1 MIIDEVN
8 QRKQEIHTDS
18 YPMSI
23 GEVISVYQEGD
34 LEIHPEFQRFYR
46 WTDEQKSKLIESI
59 LLGIPLPSFFVA
71 QRDDGVWDV
80 VDGLQ
85 RLSTILSFV
94 GVYKKENGELGEP
107 LVLKATDYLPSLSGM
122 KWSNESAPEHEIPK
136 EIQRAFKRE
145 KIDLKIIKKESGTD
159 TKYELFQRLN
169 TGGSSLSPQEV
180 RNCLL
185 LMIDKSVF
193 QWLKDLSDNVDF
205 ISCLPLSI
213 KQMAECYHMEIA
225 LRYFVYKYSTQE
237 SRAGISDIG
246 EYLTKEMT
254 RILVSDEFNYETEK
268 AEFELVFKVL
278 NDILS
283 EDSFKRF
290 DGEKD
295 KYSGPFSILVFETI
309 VSGVIGLINA
319 SEDKSISPL
328 LLTET
333 IQAKSK
339 NLVQEY
345 DFNIASA
352 KGVRGMDRFPK
363 LWGFGQ
369 QYFQK

>member
-1 MIIDEVN
+1 MSIIDEVN
-8 QRKQEIHTDS
+8 ERKQEIHTDS

-80 VDGLQ
+80 IDGLQ

-94 GVYKKENGELGEP
+94 GVYKNESGEVADA
-107 LVLKATDYLPSLSGM
+107 LVLKGTEYLPALSGM
-122 KWSNESAPEHEIPK
+122 KWSNEDDLDHEIPK

-185 LMIDKSVF
+185 LMIDKATY
-193 QWLKDLSDNVDF
+193 QWLKDLSDNTDF
-205 ISCLPLSI
+205 ISCLPLSK
-213 KQMAECYHMEIA
+213 KQMAESYHMEIA
-225 LRYFVYKYSTQE
+225 LRYFVYKYSTKK
-237 SRAGISDIG
+237 SRTGESDIG
-246 EYLTKEMT
+246 EYLTKSMT
-254 RILVSDEFNYETEK
+254 NILVLEDLDFSNEK
-268 AEFELVFKVL
+268 DQFELVFKLL
-278 NDILS
+278 NDVLS
-283 EDSFKRF
+283 DNSFKRF
-290 DGEKD
+290 DSEKGR
-295 KYSGPFSILVFETI
+295 YSGAFSILVFETI
-309 VSGVIGLINA
+309 VSGIIALIDTGIEPSKLAEKIRQKSEALVLEFDFLSA
-319 SEDKSISPL
+319 SE
-328 LLTET
+328 
-333 IQAKSK
+333 
-339 NLVQEY
+339 
-345 DFNIASA
+345 

-363 LWGFGQ
+363 LWEFGK
-369 QYFQK
+369 QYFQG

>member
-1 MIIDEVN
+1 MTIVEEVN
-8 QRKQEIHTDS
+8 QIKQEIHTDS

-94 GVYKKENGELGEP
+94 GVYKKEDGEVAEP

-122 KWSNESAPEHEIPK
+122 KWSNEEDPDHEIPK

-145 KIDLKIIKKESGTD
+145 KIDIKIIKKESGTD

-185 LMIDKSVF
+185 LMIDKTVY
-193 QWLKDLSDNVDF
+193 QWLKGLSDNEDF
-205 ISCLPLSI
+205 LSCLPLSK
-213 KQMAECYHMEIA
+213 KQMDECYHMEVA
-225 LRYFVYKYSTQE
+225 LRYFVYKHSTEE
-237 SRAGISDIG
+237 SRKGEPDIG
-246 EYLTKEMT
+246 EYLTKSMT
-254 RILVSDEFNYETEK
+254 NILVSEAFNYEIEK
-268 AEFELVFKVL
+268 QEFELVFQLL
-278 NDILS
+278 NEFLS
-283 EDSFKRF
+283 DNSFKRF
-290 DGEKD
+290 DQEKGR
-295 KYSGPFSILVFETI
+295 YSGAFSIIVFETI
-309 VSGVIGLINA
+309 VSGVISLINNSDTDNHSEYADLICSKSQSLVEQEEFISA
-319 SEDKSISPL
+319 SS
-328 LLTET
+328 
-333 IQAKSK
+333 
-339 NLVQEY
+339 
-345 DFNIASA
+345 
-352 KGVRGMDRFPK
+352 KGVRGMERFPK
-363 LWGFGQ
+363 LWKFGSQYIQ
-369 QYFQK
+369 Q